1 MVAEANYRTAC
12 KYKKIP
18 LPADSLKSEVIFRC
32 FTQTIIVPLNPLFL
46 VMFDVFTFKKLKRI
60 KKN

>member
-1 MVAEANYRTAC
+1 MVAEANYRTAY

-46 VMFDVFTFKKLKRI
+46 VMFNVLILR
-60 KKN
+60 N

>member
-18 LPADSLKSEVIFRC
+18 LAADSLKSEVIFRC

-46 VMFDVFTFKKLKRI
+46 VMFDVLLLR
-60 KKN
+60 N